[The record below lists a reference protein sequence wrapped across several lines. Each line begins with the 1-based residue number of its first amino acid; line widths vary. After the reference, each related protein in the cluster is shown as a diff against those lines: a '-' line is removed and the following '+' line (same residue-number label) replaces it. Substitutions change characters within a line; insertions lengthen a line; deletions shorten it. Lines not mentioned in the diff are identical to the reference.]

1 MLDDLPDR
9 IYEAG
14 AIPELWPSALSAIAD
29 LVGAQGAVV
38 FAARGDAPVKWLA
51 SPKFKPVIDEYFTS
65 GVHLGNERTRR
76 LIAANHPGFVT
87 DLDVFDPEEQ
97 LSDPTYRQFWFR
109 HGLGWGAATVVPV
122 PSGDTL
128 IFHAERNW
136 ADGPIERK
144 LVDVLDS
151 LRPHLARAALFSARL
166 GLERAR
172 AMAMALQLLGLPG
185 AVLRGRGVLHAAN
198 PLFEELLPELA
209 QDRRDRLHL
218 ADANADRLFAEALAH
233 MSSAR
238 GVPVNSIPIPPSPGR
253 LPHVLHVLPVCGAA
267 RDVFSQATAL
277 VVITPIDRATV
288 PGAEVLQGLFDLTP
302 AEARIARAIGE
313 AQTIEELAQTLQIS
327 RETVRTQLKA
337 VLAKTGVSR
346 QSELVSLLAGSKQAF
361 R

>member
-1 MLDDLPDR
+1 
-9 IYEAG
+9 
-14 AIPELWPSALSAIAD
+14 
-29 LVGAQGAVV
+29 
-38 FAARGDAPVKWLA
+38 
-51 SPKFKPVIDEYFTS
+51 
-65 GVHLGNERTRR
+65 
-76 LIAANHPGFVT
+76 
-87 DLDVFDPEEQ
+87 
-97 LSDPTYRQFWFR
+97 
-109 HGLGWGAATVVPV
+109 
-122 PSGDTL
+122 
-128 IFHAERNW
+128 
-136 ADGPIERK
+136 
-144 LVDVLDS
+144 
-151 LRPHLARAALFSARL
+151 
-166 GLERAR
+166 
-172 AMAMALQLLGLPG
+172 MALQLLGLPG